1 MLGSPI
7 RTSALLLKI
16 NISKFLF
23 YNLRYFGY
31 TNTCAI
37 HMVYTCAVYLAC
49 TPCQSLNM
57 VSLSLSGFDEAKE
70 LQFRN
75 SLDETCTVT
84 SQGTA
89 HSQMD
94 VQD

>member
-1 MLGSPI
+1 M
-7 RTSALLLKI
+7 LLKI
-16 NISKFLF
+16 NISKFL
-23 YNLRYFGY
+23 YNNLRYFGY

-37 HMVYTCAVYLAC
+37 HVAYMCTICLAC

-57 VSLSLSGFDEAKE
+57 VSLSLSGFDKAKE

-75 SLDETCTVT
+75 SLDETCTAT

-89 HSQMD
+89 HSQTD
-94 VQD
+94 RTDT